1 MEVTWWRCLTGCG
14 PVQRTRA
21 TADLRAFAACDG
33 GSAMRQSVMA
43 GAPPL
48 SGSPGRTSGDSG
60 PDRSVTMRDV
70 GRLTEAG
77 QPVAT
82 EPGGGVRGAAIALMP
97 VWSWTWPRD

>member
-1 MEVTWWRCLTGCG
+1 MSIAVTWWRCLTGRR

-21 TADLRAFAACDG
+21 KVGLRAFAACDG

-60 PDRSVTMRDV
+60 PDGSVTMRDV
-70 GRLTEAG
+70 ERLTEAR

-82 EPGGGVRGAAIALMP
+82 DPGGGVRGAAIALMP
-97 VWSWTWPRD
+97 VWSWT